1 MTSGDNSVYSE
12 IYCYKV
18 IYPNGTFIRVSP
30 DLKAAKTGDI
40 LECGSVFESSKS
52 LFLDGINYVKLADGR
67 GWVFHSKGET
77 KVLELIE
84 VIKKYEEAPA
94 LPPAVSCENLDF
106 QPKAPSYSRNKNL
119 YWREVRSKVRA
130 CTTFQE
136 FSELVRKGMPSQPMS
151 GSTRSSA
158 LTDSPNDQLVRKQ
171 LTLITSTTRKGA
183 DLVSDV
189 KDLEAHLWV
198 LVHMGGQ
205 VNHVMQLTV
214 DEANY
219 HFEKISTARRNE
231 LLSIALE
238 IGAAT
243 RVHNTELAK
252 CADILADDVRNFVQ
266 RYVIIHVS
274 CVVFVWL
281 LKVICCCS
289 LLLRSRLQ

>member
-1 MTSGDNSVYSE
+1 MASGENNVYSE

-84 VIKKYEEAPA
+84 VIKKYEETPV
-94 LPPAVSCENLDF
+94 LPPSTSCENLDF
-106 QPKAPSYSRNKNL
+106 QPRAPSYSRNKNL
-119 YWREVRSKVRA
+119 YWREVRSKVRS
-130 CTTFQE
+130 CTNFHE
-136 FSELVRKGMPSQPMS
+136 FSELVRTGMPNMP
-151 GSTRSSA
+151 GSTRSSSVSD
-158 LTDSPNDQLVRKQ
+158 TPNEQLIRKQ
-171 LTLITSTTRKGA
+171 LSLIASTTRKGA

-214 DEANY
+214 DEANFY
-219 HFEKISTARRNE
+219 FERVNTARRNE

-252 CADILADDVRNFVQ
+252 TADILADDVRNFVQ

-274 CVVFVWL
+274 QL
-281 LKVICCCS
+281 LIDLCA
-289 LLLRSRLQ
+289 RLILFLVSC

>member
-1 MTSGDNSVYSE
+1 MASEENNVYSE
-12 IYCYKV
+12 IFCYKV

-40 LECGSVFESSKS
+40 LECGAVFESSKS

-84 VIKKYEEAPA
+84 VIKKFEETPVV
-94 LPPAVSCENLDF
+94 PQSSSCEILDF
-106 QPKAPSYSRNKNL
+106 QPRAPSYSRNKNL
-119 YWREVRSKVRA
+119 YWREVRSKVRS
-130 CTTFQE
+130 CTTFHQ
-136 FSELVRKGMPSQPMS
+136 FSQLVKTGMPSLPMC
-151 GSTRSSA
+151 GSTRSSMA
-158 LTDSPNDQLVRKQ
+158 DSPNDQLVRKQ
-171 LTLITSTTRKGA
+171 ISLIASTTRKGA
-183 DLVSDV
+183 DLVSNV

-214 DEANY
+214 DEANFY
-219 HFEKISTARRNE
+219 FEKISVARRNE

-274 CVVFVWL
+274 ITVAYYSS
-281 LKVICCCS
+281 S
-289 LLLRSRLQ
+289 L